1 MQQDVPTDSSPGLD
15 NSVFLQVIEKGDLSD
30 RMRLA
35 EQLAGFLANESEPRE
50 ERALVVPAAM
60 QLMADPE
67 FEVRATL
74 AQGLIDTPDLDADLL
89 FAIIAD
95 EDDIALP
102 FLSLTPS
109 LSHWHM
115 LAVLRVGDE
124 MRQGCV
130 AMRPDISEEAIDYIV
145 DAPPLSIAM
154 LLFENEAITLNP
166 GHLRRLYARFGDNEE
181 MLEKLLARPDLP
193 LDVRITQAGRSAA
206 RLQQLL
212 LERQWLSA
220 HEAMELVADAE
231 ENAMLGILIAATPE
245 ELPDTVGFLIDAEV
259 LTPSLVVRAACRGA
273 MGVVAGVLANLA
285 ELSLQRVEEIMFELP
300 QASLRGLHGRAGLPE
315 STYWTLQA
323 ACDVAREEREEEI
336 SLSSDDFGRRLIE
349 VLLTRYEALPATDR
363 PRQLDFVGR
372 FAADRPR
379 RIARRLK
386 DELLNAA

>member
-154 LLFENEAITLNP
+154 LLFENEAITLNR

-386 DELLNAA
+386 NELLNAA

>member
-1 MQQDVPTDSSPGLD
+1 MQQDVQTDSSPGLD

-300 QASLRGLHGRAGLPE
+300 QASLRGLHSRAGLPE

>member
-1 MQQDVPTDSSPGLD
+1 MQQDVPSDTSAGLDSSI
-15 NSVFLQVIEKGDLSD
+15 FLQVIENGDVQD
-30 RMRLA
+30 RLRLA
-35 EQLAGFLANESEPRE
+35 EQLAGFLANEAEPRE
-50 ERALVVPAAM
+50 ERALAVPAAL

-74 AQGLIDTPDLDADLL
+74 ARGLVDARDLDADLL

-95 EDDIALP
+95 EDEIALP
-102 FLSLTPS
+102 FLSLTPA

-145 DAPPLSIAM
+145 DAPTLAVSM
-154 LLFENEAITLNP
+154 LLFENDVITLTP
-166 GHLRRLYARFGDNEE
+166 GHLRRLYARFGETEE

-206 RLQQLL
+206 RLQQFV

-220 HEAMELVADAE
+220 HEALELVTDAE
-231 ENAMLGILIAATPE
+231 ENAMLGILVAATSE
-245 ELPDTVGFLIDAEV
+245 ELPDTIGFLIDAEV

-273 MGVVAGVLANLA
+273 LGVVAAVLASLA
-285 ELSLQRVEEIMFELP
+285 DITVERAEETMFELP
-300 QASLRGLHGRAGLPE
+300 QASFRSLHARAGLPE

-323 ACDVAREEREEEI
+323 ACDVAREEREEGL

-349 VLLTRYEALPATDR
+349 VLLTSYEALPSTDR

>member
-1 MQQDVPTDSSPGLD
+1 
-15 NSVFLQVIEKGDLSD
+15 
-30 RMRLA
+30 
-35 EQLAGFLANESEPRE
+35 
-50 ERALVVPAAM
+50 
-60 QLMADPE
+60 
-67 FEVRATL
+67 
-74 AQGLIDTPDLDADLL
+74 
-89 FAIIAD
+89 
-95 EDDIALP
+95 
-102 FLSLTPS
+102 
-109 LSHWHM
+109 
-115 LAVLRVGDE
+115 
-124 MRQGCV
+124 
-130 AMRPDISEEAIDYIV
+130 
-145 DAPPLSIAM
+145 M

-386 DELLNAA
+386 NELLNAA

>member
-1 MQQDVPTDSSPGLD
+1 MQQDVPTDSAPGLD
-15 NSVFLQVIEKGDLSD
+15 DSVFLHVIEKGEVAD
-30 RMRLA
+30 RIRLA
-35 EQLAGFLANESEPRE
+35 AQIAGFLANESEPRD

-60 QLMADPE
+60 HLMADPE

-74 AQGLIDTPDLDADLL
+74 ARGLIETPDLDADLL

-95 EDDIALP
+95 EDEIALP

-109 LSHWHM
+109 LTHWHM

-130 AMRPDISEEAIDYIV
+130 AMRPDVSEEAINYIV
-145 DAPPLSIAM
+145 DAPPLAIAL
-154 LLFENEAITLNP
+154 LLFENEAITLDP

-220 HEAMELVADAE
+220 HEALELVADAE

-273 MGVVAGVLANLA
+273 MGVLAGVLSNLA
-285 ELSLQRVEEIMFELP
+285 DLSLQRVEEIMFELP
-300 QASLRGLHGRAGLPE
+300 PSNFRSLHARAGLPE

-349 VLLTRYEALPATDR
+349 VLLTSYEALPPTDR

>member
-15 NSVFLQVIEKGDLSD
+15 NSVFLEVIEKGDLSD

-206 RLQQLL
+206 SLQQLL

-300 QASLRGLHGRAGLPE
+300 QASLRGLHSRAGLPE

>member
-1 MQQDVPTDSSPGLD
+1 MQQDVQADSSPGLD
-15 NSVFLQVIEKGDLSD
+15 SSVFLQVIEQGDLSD
-30 RMRLA
+30 RLRLA
-35 EQLAGFLANESEPRE
+35 DQLAAFLANEAEPKE

-74 AQGLIDTPDLDADLL
+74 ARGLIDTPDLDADLL

-95 EDDIALP
+95 EDEIALP
-102 FLSLTPS
+102 FLSHTPA

-124 MRQGCV
+124 LRQGCV
-130 AMRPDISEEAIDYIV
+130 AMRPDVTEEAIDYIV
-145 DAPPLSIAM
+145 DAPPLAIAM
-154 LLFENEAITLNP
+154 LLFENEAITLTP
-166 GHLRRLYARFGDNEE
+166 DHLRRLYARFGETEE
-181 MLEKLLARPDLP
+181 MLETLLARPDLP

-231 ENAMLGILIAATPE
+231 ENAMLGILIAATEE

-273 MGVVAGVLANLA
+273 MGVVAAVLSNLA
-285 ELSLQRVEEIMFELP
+285 GLSMERAEEMMFELP
-300 QASLRGLHGRAGLPE
+300 QASFRGLHSRAGLPE
-315 STYWTLQA
+315 STYWNLQA

-349 VLLTRYEALPATDR
+349 VLLTSYEALPATDR